1 MLYGLLSK
9 LSVPGNVNSLNNYA
23 EAPEITCRKEVQE
36 RSMVVPTGA
45 NISPKGSGA
54 GRNRRGRGR

>member
-23 EAPEITCRKEVQE
+23 EAPEI
-36 RSMVVPTGA
+36 
-45 NISPKGSGA
+45 NLPKGGSGA
-54 GRNRRGRGR
+54 LYGRSDRRET